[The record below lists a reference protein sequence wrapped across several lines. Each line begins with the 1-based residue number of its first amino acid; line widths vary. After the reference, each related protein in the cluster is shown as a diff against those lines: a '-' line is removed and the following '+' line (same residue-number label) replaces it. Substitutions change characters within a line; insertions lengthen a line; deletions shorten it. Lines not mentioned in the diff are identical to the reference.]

1 MSMTIRQR
9 KRQRGLSTV
18 GWIAVVGLFGLIVI
32 SFFKVFP
39 MYYENFKLQAAM
51 ENLQADVEVDS
62 KSKRAIWESLQKR
75 MFVDEIRS
83 VKREN
88 VEIVK
93 GAVGKSGENPEYVIN
108 TAAHLEEM
116 GIKDS
121 GLAWLAR
128 QLKNNS
134 KI

>member
-39 MYYENFKLQAAM
+39 MYYENFKLQSAM

-88 VEIVK
+88 VEITRK
-93 GAVGKSGENPEYVIN
+93 DGKTTVTVTYEVRDDWIGNLFIGGRFRESIVI
-108 TAAHLEEM
+108 
-116 GIKDS
+116 D
-121 GLAWLAR
+121 R
-128 QLKNNS
+128 
-134 KI
+134 